1 MDHWRCA
8 DPTAQTH
15 PESLRPVADRLPKAT
30 QGADR
35 ARAFERIPWPHG
47 PEDEPLARTDLNLLR
62 PTIADATRQMT
73 RREQMRERV
82 ALKKSDRG
90 ERRDAW
96 PALIPAD
103 YLKLSRSERLSLHS
117 KNRDFHHASIG
128 RPRPGSATRFR

>member
-1 MDHWRCA
+1 
-8 DPTAQTH
+8 
-15 PESLRPVADRLPKAT
+15 VADRLPKAT

-82 ALKKSDRG
+82 ALKKSDRSCG
-90 ERRDAW
+90 LSQVVAQRTTILAFQ
-96 PALIPAD
+96 
-103 YLKLSRSERLSLHS
+103 KL
-117 KNRDFHHASIG
+117 
-128 RPRPGSATRFR
+128 